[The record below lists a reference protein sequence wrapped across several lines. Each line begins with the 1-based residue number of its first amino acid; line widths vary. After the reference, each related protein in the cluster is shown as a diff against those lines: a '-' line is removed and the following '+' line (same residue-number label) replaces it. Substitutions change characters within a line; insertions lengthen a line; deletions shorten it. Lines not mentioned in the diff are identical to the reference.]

1 MSSTSKSTPAFG
13 WQHALVVLVGLL
25 VFVLLLFAD
34 KTNLTDDE
42 ADQIDRSGETASDE
56 TPEAETPELLS
67 LIPPPAPTGELSEME
82 AQLNEASSAEA
93 REDLLR
99 QIVAG
104 YRESGRLDV
113 AAVYAGELA
122 AEDPS
127 PKNLLVAGAL
137 FRNANRM
144 PSMQTDTVAF
154 RSFSDEAIRLLEQ
167 AQTRSPEAEDI
178 KIELGL
184 ALVESRKP
192 GASMQ
197 GIFKIKEV
205 AEANPKN
212 TEALFHLGGFS
223 LDTGQW
229 DKAEGRFRQILEEE
243 PGNARAKY
251 YLGVALDAQGKSAE
265 FQKLMTEVAEQQ
277 QDPELAAAA
286 KAALNK

>member
-1 MSSTSKSTPAFG
+1 MSQTGKSTPAFG
-13 WQHALVVLVGLL
+13 WQHATVVLVGLL

-42 ADQIDRSGETASDE
+42 SGQIDQSGESSSEPAAGGDA
-56 TPEAETPELLS
+56 PQMLS
-67 LIPPPAPTGELSEME
+67 LISPANPSEELSKLESDWK
-82 AQLNEASSAEA
+82 AASSAEA
-93 REDLLR
+93 RDELLK
-99 QIVAG
+99 QIVSG

-122 AEDPS
+122 AQDPS

-144 PSMQTDTVAF
+144 PSMGADSIAF
-154 RSFSDEAIRLLEQ
+154 RAFSDEAIRLLEQ
-167 AQTRSPEAEDI
+167 AEAQSPDAEDV

-192 GASMQ
+192 GSSMQ
-197 GIFKIKEV
+197 GIFKIREV

-229 DKAEGRFRQILEEE
+229 DKAEGRFRQILVEE
-243 PGNARAKY
+243 PANVRAKY
-251 YLGVALDAQGKSAE
+251 YLGVALDQQGKSAE